1 MILIHFHFT
10 NTYSNL
16 HSLILCSVVILL
28 NSFIIKNLFYSPVK
42 SAVVREKLH
51 VAKKN
56 YSSRIINFP
65 SRKINSHGGG
75 FIQSYYLWILHRNHC
90 IFPDFYYFCKGGSKR
105 HLGMTFK
112 QT

>member
-1 MILIHFHFT
+1 VEIARRARKI
-10 NTYSNL
+10 
-16 HSLILCSVVILL
+16 
-28 NSFIIKNLFYSPVK
+28 
-42 SAVVREKLH
+42 ARR
-51 VAKKN
+51 AKKIAHRAKKIARRHKN